1 MDIPKIS
8 WIRLLLNYSQLNF
21 LKKNGENMPFWIE
34 ELIRKIDSKVS
45 NLGVVVTDDLARIF
59 EVNAELMQVD
69 LTQFHNLAISQPAVF
84 DIQRYPPSPPT
95 FQYISYDDGG
105 NASVQSIDANNL
117 YEAIKQLALSRP
129 VIVRYLINP
138 KQAEL
143 IENVLVGLH
152 TDTELYA
159 SKPRFPILI
168 ISNSYYWK
176 FTDIPTIEPVPSE
189 QDYQQLLDMAKQS
202 YEKSYGLP
210 VKLPSVDLIKG
221 LTLWEAQ
228 GVINLS
234 KRVTPKGIEFN
245 EQTIMNEKKEFFRKM
260 GVELITPSITMEDVG
275 GMRFLKRYIN
285 DYWIAIWQ
293 NRDIA
298 KEYGVR
304 PPKGIL
310 LFGSPGTGKTWFA
323 TALAGTLSRPMIK
336 VDLGDFL
343 SKWVGESEQ
352 RTKTLLKYA
361 EISNAVIFFDEFD
374 AIATK
379 RSEGEHE
386 VYRSI
391 KNILLSW
398 MTNQESAIV
407 IGTTNRASDID
418 EAFLRPGR
426 FDDLFPVLTPTDIN
440 DIAEIVK
447 IHVERVRPIKYR
459 ENIDYKEIA
468 KTMVGLRPNEIEKIV
483 NDAKLRAFLERR
495 KLKADDIVSIAKEV
509 RSKVDVK
516 KRLEEEKKLVEQM
529 KSLPNIKVEL
539 IEGIQKEQQS
549 LDSRWV

>member
-1 MDIPKIS
+1 MA
-8 WIRLLLNYSQLNF
+8 
-21 LKKNGENMPFWIE
+21 FWLE
-34 ELIRKIDSKVS
+34 EIVKKIDSKVS
-45 NLGVVVTDDLARIF
+45 NLGIVITDDLARLF
-59 EVNAELMQVD
+59 EVNIQLLQLD
-69 LTQFHNLAISQPAVF
+69 LTQFHSVAIAPPAVF
-84 DIQRYPPSPPT
+84 DIQRYPPAPTT
-95 FQYISYDDGG
+95 FQYISYDENGK
-105 NASVQSIDANNL
+105 ATLQTIDANNL
-117 YEAIKQLALSRP
+117 YEAIKQLATSRP
-129 VIVRYLINP
+129 VIVRYIINS
-138 KQAEL
+138 KQAEA
-143 IENVLVGLH
+143 IENVIIALH

-168 ISNSYYWK
+168 ISNNYYWK

-210 VKLPSVDLIKG
+210 VKLPSVDVIKG

-234 KRVTPKGIEFN
+234 KRVTPKGIEFD
-245 EQTIMNEKKEFFRKM
+245 EQTIMNEKREFFRKL
-260 GVELITPSITMEDVG
+260 GVELITPTITMEDVG
-275 GMRFLKRYIN
+275 GMKFLKKYIN

-293 NRDIA
+293 NRELA
-298 KEYGVR
+298 KDYGVR

-310 LFGSPGTGKTWFA
+310 LFGAPGTGKTWFA

-352 RTKTLLKYA
+352 KTKTLLKYA
-361 EISNAVIFFDEFD
+361 EIANAVIFFDEFD

-386 VYRSI
+386 VYRSV

-398 MTNQESAIV
+398 MTSQESAIV
-407 IGTTNRASDID
+407 VGTTNRASDID

-426 FDDLFPVLTPTDIN
+426 FDDLFPVLTPTSID

-447 IHVERVRPIKYR
+447 IHVERVRPIKHR

-468 KTMVGLRPNEIEKIV
+468 KLMIGLRPNEIEKIV

-495 KLKADDIVSIAKEV
+495 KLMADDIASIAKEV
-509 RSKVDVK
+509 KSKVDVK
-516 KRLEEEKKLVEQM
+516 KRLEEEKKLVEQL
-529 KSLPNIKVEL
+529 KNLPNVKVEV
-539 IEGIQKEQQS
+539 IEEIQKEQRQS

>member
-1 MDIPKIS
+1 V
-8 WIRLLLNYSQLNF
+8 WID
-21 LKKNGENMPFWIE
+21 
-34 ELIRKIDSKVS
+34 ELIKKIDSKVS
-45 NLGVVVTDDLARIF
+45 NIGIIITDDLARIF
-59 EVNAELMQVD
+59 EVNIQLLQVD
-69 LTQFHNLAISQPAVF
+69 LTQFHNIVVAPPAVF
-84 DIQRYPPSPPT
+84 DIQRYPPSQPT
-95 FQYISYDDGG
+95 FQFIYDENGK
-105 NASVQSIDANNL
+105 ASVQSIDANNL
-117 YEAIKQLALSRP
+117 YEAIKQLATSRP
-129 VIVRYLINP
+129 VIVRYVINAR
-138 KQAEL
+138 QAEL
-143 IENVLVGLH
+143 LENVIIALH

-159 SKPRFPILI
+159 QKPRFPIII
-168 ISNSYYWK
+168 ISNAYYWK
-176 FTDIPTIEPVPSE
+176 FSDIPTTEPVPSE

-210 VKLPSVDLIKG
+210 VKLPSIDGIKG
-221 LTLWEAQ
+221 LTIWEAQ

-234 KRVTPKGIEFN
+234 KRVTPKAIEFD
-245 EQTIMNEKKEFFRKM
+245 EQTIMNEKREFFRKL
-260 GVELITPSITMEDVG
+260 GVELITPTITMEDVG
-275 GMRFLKRYIN
+275 GMKFLKKYIN
-285 DYWIAIWQ
+285 DYWLSIWQ

-310 LFGSPGTGKTWFA
+310 LFGAPGTGKTWFA

-386 VYRSI
+386 VYRSV

-398 MTNQESAIV
+398 MTNQESAII
-407 IGTTNRASDID
+407 IGTTNRASDLD

-447 IHVERVRPIKYR
+447 IHVERLRPISHR
-459 ENIDYKEIA
+459 ENIDYKEIGKA
-468 KTMVGLRPNEIEKIV
+468 MIGLRPNEIEKV
-483 NDAKLRAFLERR
+483 LNDAKLRAFLERR
-495 KLKADDIVSIAKEV
+495 KLRADDIVSIAKEV
-509 RSKVDVK
+509 KSRVEVR

-529 KSLPNIKVEL
+529 KNLPNAKLEV
-539 IEGIQKEQQS
+539 IEEIQKEQQS